1 MKRNLFISGLS
12 LLMLTSCGCNMS
24 GSVEES
30 LNTSSNPTSLVAPGS
45 TGTTDTN
52 TTNTSTNTTTTNTP
66 TSTPTT
72 SNSETLSV
80 SETTSTV
87 VPPSSTSTQTSEL
100 PEVAAKA
107 IRLTAESLKED
118 LPSTSSS
125 EETLVS
131 ADDLELGFVSANY
144 GTYSGNGY
152 IMMRKTSDTNGAGHI
167 YNKTSLGNVTSIVV
181 KFSSSTSTNAILGV
195 TFGNSVMTN
204 ALTTFDKSSQAS
216 VNGIVTITN
225 DSGVGDYFNLSVT
238 NNYNLQISELVIN
251 LNGATE
257 TIEA

>member
-1 MKRNLFISGLS
+1 MS
-12 LLMLTSCGCNMS
+12 LLMLTSCGCQMN
-24 GSVEES
+24 GNSVEGSFENTTPTS
-30 LNTSSNPTSLVAPGS
+30 TVSPTSTGTTSTNSTNNTTNSITTNTPVSTNTSSNSE
-45 TGTTDTN
+45 
-52 TTNTSTNTTTTNTP
+52 TP
-66 TSTPTT
+66 ST
-72 SNSETLSV
+72 SNMN
-80 SETTSTV
+80 STV
-87 VPPSSTSTQTSEL
+87 VPPVSTSSQTSSL

-107 IRLTAESLKED
+107 IRLTADSLKDE
-118 LPSTSSS
+118 LPAASSG

-131 ADDLELGFVSANY
+131 ADDLQLGFVSANY

-195 TFGNSVMTN
+195 TFGNTAMTS
-204 ALTTFDKSSQAS
+204 ALTTFDKSAQAS
-216 VNGIVTITN
+216 INGIVTITN

-238 NNYNLQISELVIN
+238 NNYNLQITELVIN